1 LQEKIALDWL
11 VSLASKSK
19 SNLSVSLAKEL
30 VQASLK
36 QGDLIKKRNEV
47 HQLGNQNK
55 VFAHYR
61 WF

>member
-1 LQEKIALDWL
+1 VKTALDWL
-11 VSLASKSK
+11 VNSAKKTNL
-19 SNLSVSLAKEL
+19 NLSQSLAKEII
-30 VQASLK
+30 QASQE

-47 HQLGNQNK
+47 HKLGNQNK